1 MAKPQEP
8 FFVGWGKVPK
18 ALRLFLAG
26 SAALLVI
33 GFVVL
38 SYFTSSTQTDTGS
51 GAFMGQTRA
60 TGVLQEAPYPV
71 LHVIDSPHFEP
82 GDTIILSGSGKRGA
96 VSQAAGLDGQVV
108 EARGF
113 RLDRG
118 DLHGMQLRGGRR
130 GLKAAE
136 DQDQKLDV
144 AIEPLGRWKLSGE
157 ICDGKCLS
165 GAMRPGTGLAHRA
178 CANLCLLGDVAPVFV
193 SSGPIEGSEFLLMSD
208 PDGGA
213 VTKALLDYTA
223 IFVEVEGEVERHGS
237 MLVFKIAPE
246 TLKVA
251 Q

>member
-1 MAKPQEP
+1 MAKPQDP

-18 ALRLFLAG
+18 ALRLFLA
-26 SAALLVI
+26 SCAALLVV
-33 GFVVL
+33 GFGVI
-38 SYFTSSTQTDTGS
+38 SYLTSSTQTDTGS

-60 TGVLQEAPYPV
+60 TGVLQVNPYPV
-71 LHVIDSPHFEP
+71 LHVIESPHFNR
-82 GDTIILSGSGKRGA
+82 GDTVLLSGNGKSGA
-96 VSQAAGLDGQVV
+96 VGQAAGMDGQIV
-108 EARGF
+108 EANGF

-118 DLHGMQLRGGRR
+118 ALRGMQLRTGQR
-130 GLKAAE
+130 GLKPADSQE
-136 DQDQKLDV
+136 QSLDV
-144 AIEPLGRWKLSGE
+144 PVQKLGRWKLSGE

-193 SSGPIEGSEFLLMSD
+193 STGPVDGSDFLLMSNA
-208 PDGGA
+208 DGGA
-213 VTKALLDYTA
+213 VTQALLDFTA

-246 TLKVA
+246 TIKVA

>member
-18 ALRLFLAG
+18 ALRVFLA
-26 SAALLVI
+26 SCAVLLL
-33 GFVVL
+33 GTFGAL
-38 SYFTSSTQTDTGS
+38 SYLTSSTQTDTGS

-60 TGVLQEAPYPV
+60 TGVLQVNPYPV
-71 LHVIDSPHFEP
+71 LHIIDSPHFEA
-82 GDTIILSGSGKRGA
+82 GDTVLLSGNGKRGA
-96 VSQAAGLDGQVV
+96 VEQAAGMDGQVV

-118 DLHGMQLRGGRR
+118 ALRGMQLRGGTR

-136 DQDQKLDV
+136 DQSQGLDV
-144 AIEPLGRWKLSGE
+144 AIEKLGRWKLSGE
-157 ICDGKCLS
+157 ICDGKCLG

-193 SSGPIEGSEFLLMSD
+193 SSGPVDGSEFLLMSD
-208 PDGGA
+208 AAGGA
-213 VTKALLDYTA
+213 VPRTLLDYTA
-223 IFVEVEGEVERHGS
+223 VFVEVEGEVERHGG
-237 MLVFKIAPE
+237 MLVFKIEPE

-251 Q
+251 P